1 MKDLCALN
9 RVQSSTRNVASYH
22 TSVDVCFVRV
32 WRVYVCGT
40 GSRVC
45 VALAC
50 GRMSVTSRE
59 KLYNYMLLHVY

>member
-1 MKDLCALN
+1 MKDLRAQN

-22 TSVDVCFVRV
+22 TSVDVVVRV

-45 VALAC
+45 L
-50 GRMSVTSRE
+50 
-59 KLYNYMLLHVY
+59 

>member
-22 TSVDVCFVRV
+22 ISVDVCFV
-32 WRVYVCGT
+32 
-40 GSRVC
+40 RVC

-50 GRMSVTSRE
+50 GRMSVT
-59 KLYNYMLLHVY
+59 

>member
-22 TSVDVCFVRV
+22 ISVEVCFVRV

-50 GRMSVTSRE
+50 GRMSVT
-59 KLYNYMLLHVY
+59 